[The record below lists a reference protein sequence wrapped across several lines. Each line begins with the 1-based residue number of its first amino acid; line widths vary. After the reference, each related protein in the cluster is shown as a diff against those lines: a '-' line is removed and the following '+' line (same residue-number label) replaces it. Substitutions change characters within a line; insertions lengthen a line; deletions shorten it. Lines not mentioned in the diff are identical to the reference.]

1 MQEIACRK
9 KRSTNFSIRRCSAN
23 LALHL
28 LQLPANFDHIAP
40 YYDTL
45 ATIVFGN
52 KLSVAKGVFL
62 DEIPASG
69 QVLLVGE
76 GTGNLLNLL
85 LQREPALTIDY
96 LDASS
101 KMIELT
107 RKKVPP
113 ADLHRVRFFQGTHH
127 NLPAQ
132 KKYDA
137 VMAFFVIDCLQQG
150 EAMAFTTSLTN
161 ALKKEGCFLM
171 ADFFPPKK
179 IVHRAL
185 LWMMYR
191 FFRWV
196 ADLNTAALPDYE
208 ILFNGQQ
215 LTEAGRNSYMNGF
228 IQSRFYRKI

>member
-85 LQREPALTIDY
+85 LQREPTLTIDY

-113 ADLHRVRFFQGTHH
+113 AAIHRVRFLQGTHH
-127 NLPAQ
+127 HLPSQ

-137 VMAFFVIDCLQQG
+137 VIVGIRAYNTNEKMKFHQSKLYEYVKNGGNFSSEFHLLKLKQI
-150 EAMAFTTSLTN
+150 SLKTN
-161 ALKKEGCFLM
+161 SKVNKM
-171 ADFFPPKK
+171 
-179 IVHRAL
+179 R
-185 LWMMYR
+185 
-191 FFRWV
+191 
-196 ADLNTAALPDYE
+196 
-208 ILFNGQQ
+208 
-215 LTEAGRNSYMNGF
+215 
-228 IQSRFYRKI
+228 

>member
-1 MQEIACRK
+1 MIACRK

-85 LQREPALTIDY
+85 LQREPTLTIDY

-113 ADLHRVRFFQGTHH
+113 AAIHRVRFLQGTHH
-127 NLPAQ
+127 HLPSQ

-137 VMAFFVIDCLQQG
+137 VMAFFVIDCLRQR
-150 EAMAFTTSLTN
+150 EAMEFTASLTN

-179 IVHRAL
+179 ILHRAL

-191 FFRWV
+191 FFRLV

-215 LTEAGRNSYMNGF
+215 LAEAGRSSYMNGF
-228 IQSRFYRKI
+228 IQSRIYRKI